1 MKCSFGIS
9 DFLEEI
15 PSLSHSIVFLYFF
28 ALITEEGFR
37 ISSCYSLE
45 LCIQMFIS
53 FLFSFAFWFII
64 LSKSVPRSWTV
75 ASDLF
80 LEWYPWRGL
89 FGGEWRGEKE
99 GLKAIVG
106 GSKRIHCVFSERKGD
121 SKALSTGHS
130 DSLDAVCWGCSS
142 VCILCTW
149 VQWTERKGLVSQGE
163 GCGQMICKEVG
174 QNCSFLLN

>member
-28 ALITEEGFR
+28 ALITEEGFL

-142 VCILCTW
+142 CAFSVLECSEL
-149 VQWTERKGLVSQGE
+149 KGRGW
-163 GCGQMICKEVG
+163 
-174 QNCSFLLN
+174 FLKGRGVARWYVKR